1 MGAALSLAA
10 SVAVPLGVGMVGG
23 MVTKDAVQGW
33 YKTLRKPA
41 WTPPNWLFP
50 VAWTWLYASMGY
62 ASWLV
67 GTRVGFVAAPLKWY
81 AAQLGLNVA
90 WSPLFFGKKDLGL
103 ALVDIAGLW
112 ATVVA
117 TCVKFWEVSPTA
129 GALFLPYIAWVSYAG
144 CLNAWI
150 WNHNPKQKP
159 EEKSA

>member
-1 MGAALSLAA
+1 
-10 SVAVPLGVGMVGG
+10 

-50 VAWTWLYASMGY
+50 VAW
-62 ASWLV
+62 
-67 GTRVGFVAAPLKWY
+67 
-81 AAQLGLNVA
+81 
-90 WSPLFFGKKDLGL
+90 SPLFFGKKDLGL

-112 ATVVA
+112 AAVVA

-159 EEKSA
+159 GEKS